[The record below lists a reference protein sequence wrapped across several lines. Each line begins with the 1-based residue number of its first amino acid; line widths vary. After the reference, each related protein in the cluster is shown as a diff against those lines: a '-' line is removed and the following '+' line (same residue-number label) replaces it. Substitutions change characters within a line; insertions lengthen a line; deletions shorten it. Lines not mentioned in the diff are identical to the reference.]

1 MKLFL
6 LEWEPSNWEE
16 INKPNLSRGL
26 EIIKIKPP
34 SRNSGL
40 VSYYLGTTRHNQ
52 DGDTKQK
59 KDGDTRKKKEEEINE
74 AIAFATHFKAIREFL
89 STGDKEALICDQNII
104 LNDDFVPKL
113 RKMRANLSDQESYSL
128 LSFAYLIESWDGS
141 QWAGKDPSQE
151 NLCRILP
158 SVDGSN
164 GYLITREWAINAL
177 VLFDRPWNQLAL
189 KDRSVDAII
198 QNSGGYLAV
207 PHLAEI
213 DD

>member
-6 LEWEPSNWEE
+6 LEWEPSKWEE
-16 INKPNLSRGL
+16 INKSNLSRGL
-26 EIIKIKPP
+26 EIIKIKAP

-40 VSYYLGTTRHNQ
+40 VSYYLGTTKVNPN
-52 DGDTKQK
+52 DGDP
-59 KDGDTRKKKEEEINE
+59 RKKEEEINE

-89 STGDKEALICDQNII
+89 SSGDKEALICDQNIT
-104 LNDDFVPKL
+104 LNDGFVPKL
-113 RKMRANLSDQESYSL
+113 RKMRANLSDKESYSL
-128 LSFAYLIESWDGS
+128 LSFAYIVESWDGS

-177 VLFDRPWNQLAL
+177 TLFDRPWNQLAP

-198 QNSGGYLAV
+198 QNSGGYLTV

-213 DD
+213 D